1 MKNINILERKKNI
14 PPLKSLYGSYHLVLL
29 IHFEQKDADS
39 FGLYHLFF
47 SVHFEQKDADTIGL
61 YSVPSVLLAKESRT
75 LKQCKSKLCKFE
87 LAVTMKL
94 LNFTKI
100 KFQYT
105 KNVS

>member
-14 PPLKSLYGSYHLVLL
+14 PQLKSLYGSYHLVLL

-39 FGLYHLFF
+39 F
-47 SVHFEQKDADTIGL
+47 GL